1 MAKEILVVDDEPNMI
16 DIAQAV
22 LEERGFRVAGV
33 HSGKECLKRLKGKKP
48 DLILLDIRM
57 PGMDGWEVLREIKKD
72 ERTKA
77 IPVMMYTVVEK
88 SLDEETLRERGVEEF
103 IVKPF
108 KLEDLI
114 RKVEKIM
121 KKKRR

>member
-16 DIAQAV
+16 DITQAV
-22 LEERGFRVAGV
+22 LEEKGFRVTGV
-33 HSGKECLKRLKGKKP
+33 HSGKECLDRLRKKKP

-57 PGMDGWEVLREIKKD
+57 PGMDGWDVLKEIKRD

-77 IPVMMYTVVEK
+77 VPVMMYTVVEK
-88 SLDEETLRERGVEEF
+88 SLDDETLRERGVEEY

-108 KLEDLI
+108 RIEDLV

-121 KKKRR
+121 KKR

>member
-22 LEERGFRVAGV
+22 LEEKGFRVTGV
-33 HSGKECLKRLKGKKP
+33 HGGKECLERLKERKP

-57 PGMDGWEVLREIKKD
+57 PGMDGWDVLKEIKRDK
-72 ERTKA
+72 RTKA
-77 IPVMMYTVVEK
+77 IPVMIYTVMEK
-88 SLDEETLRERGVEEF
+88 SLDERTLRERGVEEY

-108 KLEDLI
+108 KLEDLV

-121 KKKRR
+121 KKR

>member
-22 LEERGFRVAGV
+22 LEEKGFKVTGV
-33 HSGKECLKRLKGKKP
+33 HSGKECLERLKKKKP

-57 PGMDGWEVLREIKKD
+57 PGMDGWDVLKEIKRE

-88 SLDEETLRERGVEEF
+88 SPDDETLRERGVDDYV
-103 IVKPF
+103 VKPF
-108 KLEDLI
+108 RLEDLVH
-114 RKVEKIM
+114 KVQKIL
-121 KKKRR
+121 KKK